1 MKKILC
7 LFVVFFLITLSCT
20 PLAFAF
26 AEAPTNAVPTISVP
40 FTKPDL
46 PYVMC
51 VWLNNNTG
59 KFLARMWTFQL
70 YVYSNTDEEPFF
82 LDPTSGSL
90 HCGFDYTSADG
101 IYNNVTA
108 SYYVPF
114 NSPSC
119 LSCNVQFYTATI
131 GNEYYRIYDSNREN
145 WYDDGTALNVVFPL
159 LKYTNVSLDDYT
171 LYGCF
176 FGNGFVMDNPDILEN
191 KIDVAFSDAIN
202 QSTINEALDLL
213 YSLDWQLYDIYYL
226 VDLIDGKITLVNEKL
241 DKIVEILEDMHNVTP
256 SETTTNGAVD
266 ELDKAEGDLMD
277 DAFGNLDKVDMPT
290 IQFNPGTNTGD
301 AFLFIGS
308 QLEALTSNAKFR
320 TAIMIILS
328 LSLCGFLLKIL
339 PNKGD

>member
-1 MKKILC
+1 MKRITC
-7 LFVVFFLITLSCT
+7 FLVTFLVLVLSCA
-20 PLAFAF
+20 PLVFAF

-59 KFLARMWTFQL
+59 KFLARMWTFNL
-70 YVYSNTDEEPFF
+70 FIS
-82 LDPTSGSL
+82 SGSAGTNEVIDPSQVQYT
-90 HCGFDYTSADG
+90 CGFDFTSADG
-101 IYNNVTA
+101 VYNNVVAYARFATIISSA
-108 SYYVPF
+108 ITS
-114 NSPSC
+114 ST
-119 LSCNVQFYTATI
+119 QFYTATI
-131 GNEYYRIYDSNREN
+131 GNDYYRIYDNSGQTVNGHTNPIE
-145 WYDDGTALNVVFPL
+145 L
-159 LKYTNVSLDDYT
+159 LKYNNVSLDNYT

-176 FGNGFVMDNPDILEN
+176 FGNGFVMENPEILEN